1 MTKKLASQDLCKE
14 IFDIFKKHAE
24 AAKREI
30 DTLCEGAQADGLI
43 ANNDYFKVV
52 ELVMVRHHF
61 TDNKGVSHNHL
72 NDDNADGQLID
83 EQWPKRHR

>member
-14 IFDIFKKHAE
+14 IFEIFKRHAE

-30 DTLCEGAQADGLI
+30 DALCEGAQADGLI
-43 ANNDYFKVV
+43 AKNDYFKVV

-61 TDNKGVSHNHL
+61 TDGKGESHNHL
-72 NDDNADGQLID
+72 NDDNADGQLINQ
-83 EQWPKRHR
+83 QWPKH